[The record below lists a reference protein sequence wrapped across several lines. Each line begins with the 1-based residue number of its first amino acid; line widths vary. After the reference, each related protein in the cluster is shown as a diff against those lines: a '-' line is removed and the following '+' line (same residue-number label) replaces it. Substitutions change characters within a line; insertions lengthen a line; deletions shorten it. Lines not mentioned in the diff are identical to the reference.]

1 MADIDYDPFSVRAM
15 ADPGPIYARLRARP
29 GPYRLER
36 YGAWALSRFADVWEV
51 FSDMEDFSILGGPI
65 FDRAALERGGPTSA
79 PAAGPLPGF
88 VSLDPPLH
96 TGLRGALSPGLRPR
110 PVAELEE
117 RIRVLARNRLDALV
131 PARRFDVRLD
141 YAGPVSAAVICLLV
155 GLPLEHVDAVQD
167 LANASL
173 RRTGGRPGLGDEAI
187 SARADLDALLLDV
200 VRRRPPEGGMADG
213 LARLDLG
220 GRSLSDEEIVIQV
233 RGVVS
238 GGVETVPKVVASGL
252 LELWRQPD
260 QRAQVLGRTGGCAI
274 AFEEMVRFG
283 GPLQWVGRTLLR
295 DRTVA
300 GRPMRAGDRVFLL
313 IASAN
318 RDPAE
323 FADPDRFVWNRPIV
337 RHAGFG
343 YGRHHCIGTHVARL
357 EGRVLLEE
365 LLARVPDYDIDE
377 GGIEMPPSEFQI
389 GYTRM
394 PLMVGG

>member
-1 MADIDYDPFSVRAM
+1 VTDPGYDPFSAEAM
-15 ADPGPIYARLRARP
+15 ADPLPVYARLRAEP
-29 GPYRLER
+29 GPYRLAR

-51 FSDMEDFSILGGPI
+51 FTDMEDFSILDGPI
-65 FDRAALERGGPTSA
+65 FDRATLGRREPSSVPTGP
-79 PAAGPLPGF
+79 PLPGF

-96 TGLRGALSPGLRPR
+96 TALRGAISPDLRPH
-110 PVAELEE
+110 PVVEMES
-117 RIRVLARNRLDALV
+117 RIRDLARRRLDELV
-131 PARRFDVRLD
+131 PAGGFDVRVD

-155 GLPLEHVDAVQD
+155 GLSLDHVDAVQN

-173 RRTGGRPGLGDEAI
+173 RRTGGRPGLGADAL
-187 SARADLDALLLDV
+187 SARAELDDLLLDLV
-200 VRRRPPEGGMADG
+200 QRRPDGGGMVD
-213 LARLDLG
+213 RLSRLEVGDRVLT
-220 GRSLSDEEIVIQV
+220 DEEIVTQI

-238 GGVETVPKVVASGL
+238 GGVETVPKVVAGGL
-252 LELWRQPD
+252 LELWRDPAQRRAVADDPD
-260 QRAQVLGRTGGCAI
+260 GCAT

-300 GRPMRAGDRVFLL
+300 GQPMPAGDRVLLL

-318 RDPAE
+318 RDGTE
-323 FADPDRFVWNRPIV
+323 FPDPDRFVWNRRMA
-337 RHAGFG
+337 RHVGFG

-365 LLARVPDYDIDE
+365 ILARVPGYAIDE
-377 GGIEMPPSEFQI
+377 DGIEMPPSEFQV

-394 PLMVGG
+394 PLTVG